1 MIKRSIYIVLL
12 LGAIALVTLAAINKP
27 NTRSLLPEFH
37 LFERQSVV
45 VDSPTEVEQNEQTA
59 VPTLAD
65 TTVISEPTT
74 EAALQ

>member
-37 LFERQSVV
+37 FFEHQSVV
-45 VDSPTEVEQNEQTA
+45 VDSPTEAEQNEQTA